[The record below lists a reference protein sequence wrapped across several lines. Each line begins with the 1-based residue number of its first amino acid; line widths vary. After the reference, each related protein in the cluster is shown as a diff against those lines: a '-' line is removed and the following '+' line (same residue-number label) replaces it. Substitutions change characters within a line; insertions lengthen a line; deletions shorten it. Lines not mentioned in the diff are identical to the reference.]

1 MQDRQS
7 SVRDPSSVSAAM
19 REMMEE
25 MFPICRSITGDG
37 VRQTLEILG
46 RRIPLLIREVASGT
60 RVLDW
65 TVPKEWNIRDAWI
78 KDLSGRRIVDFR
90 ANNLHVVSYSVPVH
104 ARMSVAELKT
114 HLFSLPE
121 RPDWVPYRTSYYNE
135 AWGFCVTH
143 RLLEQLTDAE
153 YDVCID
159 STLADG
165 CLTYGECVLPG
176 ERADEVL
183 LSCHI
188 CHPSLCND
196 NLAGISLAA
205 ALIGHLQKLPRLTHT
220 YRVLFIPGTIG
231 SITWLSRNREH
242 LDRVKY
248 GLVISCVGYGAKFTY
263 KQSRRGDAAIDKIV
277 RYVLEHSGRPFEIQ
291 QFFPWGYDERQF
303 CSPGFDLPVGC
314 LMRAPHATFPE
325 YHTSADNLDFVS
337 DATLHESFDTYRE
350 VMTLIEANE
359 TFVNLQPFGEP
370 QLGKRGLYA
379 AIGGDS
385 KSAERQLTML
395 WVLNLAD
402 GRHSLLDIA
411 ERAQIPFREVLATAQ
426 LLERNGL
433 LKPARQGQP

>member
-1 MQDRQS
+1 
-7 SVRDPSSVSAAM
+7 M
-19 REMMEE
+19 RAMMEE
-25 MFPICRSITGDG
+25 LFPICRSITGNG

-46 RRIPLLIREVASGT
+46 RRIPLLIREVPSGT

-90 ANNLHVVSYSVPVH
+90 ANNLHVVSYSVPVR
-104 ARMSVAELKT
+104 ARMSLADLKT

-143 RLLEQLTDAE
+143 RTLEQLTEAE

-159 STLADG
+159 STLTDG
-165 CLTYGECVLPG
+165 SLTYGECIVPG
-176 ERADEVL
+176 ESTDEVL

-196 NLAGISLAA
+196 NLAGISLAM
-205 ALIGHLQKLPRLTHT
+205 ALVQHLQALPRRHYT
-220 YRVLFIPGTIG
+220 YRILFIPGTIG
-231 SITWLSRNREH
+231 SITWLAGNREH

-248 GLVISCVGYGAKFTY
+248 GLVISCVGHGAKFTY
-263 KQSRRGDAAIDKIV
+263 KRSRRGDAEIDKIV
-277 RYVLEHSGRPFEIQ
+277 AYVLEHSGRPYEIQ
-291 QFFPWGYDERQF
+291 EFFPWGYDERQF

-325 YHTSADNLDFVS
+325 YHTSADNLEFV
-337 DATLHESFDTYRE
+337 DATTLLESLDAYRE
-350 VMTLIEANE
+350 VVTMIEANR
-359 TFVNLQPFGEP
+359 TYVNQEPYGEP

-379 AIGGDS
+379 AIGGDR

-402 GRHSLLDIA
+402 GQHSLLDIA
-411 ERAQIPFREVLATAQ
+411 KRARISFGDAHATA
-426 LLERNGL
+426 LVLEQHGL
-433 LKPARQGQP
+433 LKPAAKGRA